1 MIDRKTAD
9 ALDDALALLF
19 YGFRGVTAEP
29 DRMLAERGLSR
40 VHHRI
45 LYFVRRNPGLG
56 PGDLVRILRVS
67 KQALARPLKDLLVGG
82 LVAAAPVPEN
92 RRRKALRLTPSG
104 ARLER
109 RLSGSQRRRF
119 ASVFGVAGGDAAE
132 GWRSVMA
139 LLSGTRRGP
148 HAPASGRRQGRSI
161 AAARRAPGP
170 RRAATPGARRR

>member
-1 MIDRKTAD
+1 MIDRKTD
-9 ALDDALALLF
+9 RALDDVLELLF

-29 DRMLAERGLSR
+29 DRVLAERGLSR

-56 PGDLVRILRVS
+56 PGELIRILRVS
-67 KQALARPLKDLLVGG
+67 KQALARPLKDLLAGG
-82 LVAAAPVPEN
+82 LVTAAPVPEN
-92 RRRKALRLTPSG
+92 RRRKALRLTPAG

-119 ASVFGVAGGDAAE
+119 ASVFGAAGPSAAA

-139 LLSGTRRGP
+139 LLSATRREVHP
-148 HAPASGRRQGRSI
+148 PPAGRRDARTLT
-161 AAARRAPGP
+161 AARRPA
-170 RRAATPGARRR
+170 ARR